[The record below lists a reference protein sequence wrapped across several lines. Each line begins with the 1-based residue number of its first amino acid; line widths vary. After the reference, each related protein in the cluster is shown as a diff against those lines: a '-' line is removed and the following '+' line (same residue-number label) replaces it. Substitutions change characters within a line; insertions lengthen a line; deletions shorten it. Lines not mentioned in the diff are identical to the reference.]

1 MQRRLIYLIFLA
13 SLHGVVLAQHQRTSK
28 DLQFAKYLMDKK
40 YDDEAIFVL
49 KGLSQQATEIQ
60 QHDSANYWLGNI
72 YYNRQELENSIQ
84 YFDLVSHRSI
94 HLKPEAVFFS
104 SFNEA
109 YLRHYSI
116 AQQKLAA
123 FNPEDSL
130 QLSLKNFELAGVNLL
145 QRKFSAFDSLVSQ
158 FNKHHLLARQQSEL
172 IDFRNILVSG
182 SGKSSFK
189 AGLLSALVPG
199 AGKFYAGYKS
209 QGFLNFIVAGLLG
222 VQAWEGYRK
231 SGPESFRFIAYS
243 ALFTTFY
250 ISTIW
255 GSALAVKIKR
265 NEISNT
271 LDAQILFSMH
281 IPIRSAFH

>member
-1 MQRRLIYLIFLA
+1 
-13 SLHGVVLAQHQRTSK
+13 
-28 DLQFAKYLMDKK
+28 MDKK

-60 QHDSANYWLGNI
+60 QQDSANYWLGNI

-109 YLRHYSI
+109 YLKHYITS
-116 AQQKLAA
+116 QQKLNA
-123 FNPEDSL
+123 FNPQDSL

-145 QRKFSAFDSLVSQ
+145 QRKFSTFDSLVIQ
-158 FNKHHLLARQQSEL
+158 FNKHHYLLARQQSEL
-172 IDFRNILVSG
+172 IDFRNILVSR

-199 AGKFYAGYKS
+199 AGKFYAGYKG

-231 SGPESFRFIAYS
+231 SGPESFRFITYS
-243 ALFTTFY
+243 TLFTTFY

-271 LDAQILFSMH
+271 LDTQILFSMH

>member
-1 MQRRLIYLIFLA
+1 MQRLICLIFLA
-13 SLHGVVLAQHQRTSK
+13 FLPCLSIAQHQRTSK

-49 KGLSQQATEIQ
+49 KGLSQQATGSLQ
-60 QHDSANYWLGNI
+60 QDSANYWLGNI
-72 YYNRQELENSIQ
+72 YYNQQELGNSIH
-84 YFDLVSHRSI
+84 YFDLISNKSLR
-94 HLKPEAVFFS
+94 LKSEAVFFS

-109 YLRHYSI
+109 YLKHYIPS
-116 AQQKLAA
+116 QQKLLA
-123 FNPEDSL
+123 FNTQDSL
-130 QLSLKNFELAGVNLL
+130 QQSLKNFELAGVNLL
-145 QRKFSAFDSLVSQ
+145 QRKFSTFDSLVTQ
-158 FNKHHLLARQQSEL
+158 FNKHHYLLARQQSEL
-172 IDFRNILVSG
+172 IDFRNNLVLLSR
-182 SGKSSFK
+182 KSSFK

-199 AGKFYAGYKS
+199 AGKFYAGYKG

-231 SGPESFRFIAYS
+231 SGPESFRFITYS
-243 ALFTTFY
+243 TLFTTFY

-271 LDAQILFSMH
+271 LDTQILFSMH